1 MVGAPSPAH
10 GRARKTDWIPPVSAH
25 RRFVRDSRGRFASAP
40 GGSTSSATGRAATTP
55 EAARRA
61 ALRRQRARRV
71 ATTTAKAG
79 VAVAAVV
86 VASQVRPSS
95 TTRTAPARRRIERAY
110 VARAAAD
117 HRKITTLRASA
128 FPTTRLKAPKFD
140 PRAARTEAR
149 SLTKG
154 YRGQVRAARRVRR

>member
-1 MVGAPSPAH
+1 M
-10 GRARKTDWIPPVSAH
+10 TAH
-25 RRFVRDSRGRFASAP
+25 RRIVRDSRGRFA
-40 GGSTSSATGRAATTP
+40 TATGSASSP

-79 VAVAAVV
+79 VVVAAVV

-95 TTRTAPARRRIERAY
+95 TTRTAPAKRRIERAY

-117 HRKITTLRASA
+117 HRKMTTLRASA
-128 FPTTRLKAPKFD
+128 FPASRLNAPKFD
-140 PRAARTEAR
+140 PLLARAEAR

-154 YRGQVRAARRVRR
+154 YRGQVRASRRVR